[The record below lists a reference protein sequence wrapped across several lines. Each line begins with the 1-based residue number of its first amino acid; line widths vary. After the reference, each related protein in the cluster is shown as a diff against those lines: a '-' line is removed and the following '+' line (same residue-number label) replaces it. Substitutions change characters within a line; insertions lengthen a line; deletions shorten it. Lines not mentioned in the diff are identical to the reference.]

1 MGITFYKTYREIC
14 QEKKR
19 LVRAASGKV
28 VDCAILVLKVRV
40 TDPTKFHANGLEKN
54 GANKKVQKGE
64 IGYVFAFAEMGDVGL
79 ELHPGIY

>member
-1 MGITFYKTYREIC
+1 
-14 QEKKR
+14 
-19 LVRAASGKV
+19 
-28 VDCAILVLKVRV
+28 VRV